1 MSSPVRRRSRRQAP
15 SRPPS
20 GLQRRTR
27 PSRLVAAGR
36 SQKASRPSTPAA
48 LVHELGSC
56 VTEADIVQ
64 VLYRGLEPL
73 FGYDVVVL
81 HSLEREGWYHSIAID
96 TGVLQDIRRRPLAT
110 SMFADLYKD
119 PRTTLVPI
127 KDPTL
132 EEQAKGPG
140 AEQTPRLVIWV
151 PGEHQGEVIGSMIY
165 QSYRNRR
172 VPATEIAFLEEVH
185 RRLGVMIAN
194 ASLNELTRNQ
204 ARRL

>member
-1 MSSPVRRRSRRQAP
+1 MAMSIPARRQSRRPTP

-20 GLQRRTR
+20 VPEPRARPVRR
-27 PSRLVAAGR
+27 PVARR
-36 SQKASRPSTPAA
+36 SQKAFLPSTPAA

-56 VTEADIVQ
+56 VPEADLVQ

-81 HSLEREGWYHSIAID
+81 HSLEREGWYHSLAID

-110 SMFADLYKD
+110 SMFADLYRN

-127 KDPTL
+127 KDPPP

-140 AEQTPRLVIWV
+140 AGQT
-151 PGEHQGEVIGSMIY
+151 
-165 QSYRNRR
+165 
-172 VPATEIAFLEEVH
+172 
-185 RRLGVMIAN
+185 
-194 ASLNELTRNQ
+194 
-204 ARRL
+204 